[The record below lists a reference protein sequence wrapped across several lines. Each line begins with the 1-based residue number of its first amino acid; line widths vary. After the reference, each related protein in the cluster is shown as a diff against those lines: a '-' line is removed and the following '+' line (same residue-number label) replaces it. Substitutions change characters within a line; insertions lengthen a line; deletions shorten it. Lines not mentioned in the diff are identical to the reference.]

1 MSYER
6 ETWRGYVHV
15 YCYFE
20 PLTEV
25 VGDLTAWMDE
35 VVSKWMEEYEYTFD
49 STEVWVDN
57 FEIIVKDGK
66 PMVHLSVE
74 GAIEGE
80 GEDDFEEE
88 GDSLGDAIDCDFS
101 GLEDVARILD
111 RGWETDC
118 EDIDTWYDEDAAYED
133 YRDRCDDDY

>member
-1 MSYER
+1 MSYEV
-6 ETWRGYVHV
+6 ESWRGYVHA

-20 PLTEV
+20 PLAEV

-49 STEVWVDN
+49 SDEVWVDN
-57 FEIIVKDGK
+57 FEIVVKDGK

-80 GEDDFEEE
+80 GEDDFEDE
-88 GDSLGDAIDCDFS
+88 GDSLGGAIDDDFS
-101 GLEDVARILD
+101 GFEDVAKILD
-111 RGWETDC
+111 RGWENHC
-118 EDIDTWYDEDAAYED
+118 EDIDVWYDEDAAYEAW
-133 YRDRCDDDY
+133 RDSHDD

>member
-1 MSYER
+1 MTYER
-6 ETWRGYVHV
+6 EDWKGYVHV

-57 FEIIVKDGK
+57 FEIVVKDGK
-66 PMVHLSVE
+66 PMVHLSIE

-80 GEDDFEEE
+80 GEDAFEEE
-88 GDSLGDAIDCDFS
+88 GDSLGEAIYDDIS
-101 GLEDVARILD
+101 GLEDVARILC
-111 RGWETDC
+111 RGWETNC

-133 YRDRCDDDY
+133 WRDSRDDDY

>member
-57 FEIIVKDGK
+57 FEIVVKDGK

-88 GDSLGDAIDCDFS
+88 GDSLGDAIDDDFS

-118 EDIDTWYDEDAAYED
+118 EDIDTWYDEDAAYEAW
-133 YRDRCDDDY
+133 RDSRDD